1 MSSYVPKNILVF
13 GATGVIG
20 RHIVH
25 ALLENKSSFGKI
37 AAFTSP
43 QSVKDKAELFAKAR
57 NRGVEIITGD
67 LTDENQIAE
76 VYKGWTSGPE
86 L

>member
-1 MSSYVPKNILVF
+1 MASYVPRNILVF

-25 ALLENKSSFGKI
+25 AIVENKSSFGRI

-43 QSVKDKAELFAKAR
+43 KSVEEKADLFEVTRKK
-57 NRGVEIITGD
+57 GVEIITGD
-67 LTDENQIAE
+67 INDEGKMAE
-76 VYKGWTSGPE
+76 VYKGRCLP